1 MTKNEIATLKRAAEI
16 INEINTLK
24 SELEDILSETENEDF
39 EDSLE
44 SYISSV
50 DDAESYVFDTF
61 RAYEDEC
68 KFDSLE
74 WIY

>member
-1 MTKNEIATLKRAAEI
+1 MTKNDIATLKRAAEI
-16 INEINTLK
+16 LNEINTLK

-39 EDSLE
+39 EDSLD

-61 RAYEDEC
+61 RAYEDEY
-68 KFDSLE
+68 KFKSLD